1 MSTYLVTGGAGFIG
15 SHIVDELV
23 RRGEKVRVLDN
34 FTTGKREN
42 LALAASRARD
52 AIDVI
57 QGDIQDWGA
66 VQRAV
71 HDVDYVLHE
80 AALASVPQS
89 IADPLQTNQV
99 NVAGT
104 LNVLLAARDAGVKRL
119 VFAGSCAV
127 YGNNASLPLRETD
140 APQPLSPYA
149 ASKLAG
155 ESYCRAFLQAY
166 GLPTVVLRYFNVFGP
181 RQDPASEYSAV
192 IPKFITALL
201 RDRPPTIYGDG
212 AQSRD
217 FVSVANVVQANLLAC
232 EREQAIGQV
241 INVGCGEQYTLLD
254 LHGQLIDLTHKNL
267 SPVFA
272 PARAGEVKHSRAA
285 IDTATQV
292 LGYKPEITWQEG
304 LRRTLTWYADHLV

>member
-1 MSTYLVTGGAGFIG
+1 MYLVTGGAGFIG

-34 FTTGKREN
+34 FSTGKHEN
-42 LALAASRARD
+42 LSLATGRPREAV
-52 AIDVI
+52 DVI

-71 HDVDYVLHE
+71 QGVDYVLHE

-89 IADPLQTNQV
+89 VADPLHTNQV

-104 LNVLLAARDAGVKRL
+104 LNVLLAARDAGVKRV

-127 YGNNASLPLRETD
+127 YGNNANLPLREADT
-140 APQPLSPYA
+140 PQPLSPYA

-155 ESYCRAFLQAY
+155 ESYCSAFLQAY

-181 RQDPASEYSAV
+181 RQDPTSEYSAV

-212 AQSRD
+212 TQSRD
-217 FVSVANVVQANLLAC
+217 FVPVANVVRANLLAC
-232 EREQAIGQV
+232 ERDQAIGHV

-254 LHGQLIDLTHKNL
+254 LHAQLVDLTHKNL

-272 PARAGEVKHSRAA
+272 PARMGEVKHSRAA
-285 IDTATQV
+285 IDTATQT
-292 LGYKPEITWQEG
+292 LSYKPETTWREG
-304 LRRTLTWYADHLV
+304 LRQTLAWYTDHLA

>member
-23 RRGEKVRVLDN
+23 RRGDTVRVLDN

-42 LALAASRARD
+42 LSLATGRAHD
-52 AIDVI
+52 AVDVI
-57 QGDIQDWGA
+57 QGDIQDRDA
-66 VQRAV
+66 VQRAMQGV
-71 HDVDYVLHE
+71 HYVLHE

-89 IADPLQTNQV
+89 VADPLHTNQV

-104 LNVLLAARDAGVKRL
+104 LNVLLAARDAGVKRV

-127 YGNNASLPLRETD
+127 YGNNTNLPLRETE

-155 ESYCRAFLQAY
+155 ESYCRAFLEAY

-181 RQDPASEYSAV
+181 RQDPTSEYSAV

-201 RDRPPTIYGDG
+201 HDRPPTIYGDG

-217 FVSVANVVQANLLAC
+217 FVSVANVVRANLLAC
-232 EREQAIGQV
+232 ERDQAIGQV
-241 INVGCGEQYTLLD
+241 INVGSGVQYTLLD
-254 LHGQLIDLTHKNL
+254 LHGQLVELTRKNL

-272 PARAGEVKHSRAA
+272 PPRMGEVKHSRAA

-292 LGYKPEITWQEG
+292 LGYQPETTWREG
-304 LRRTLTWYADHLV
+304 LRQTLDWYADHLG